1 MPGNVSDL
9 EFRPTVAQCVRR
21 TYTPAMLDLATLAAL
36 HEAHREAASSPV
48 ADFALGNHRFD
59 FQKQSYL
66 MGVVNL
72 SADSWYRESVAL
84 SAEAAIGRGRV
95 LQAQGAAI
103 IDVGAESSLA
113 HAARVD
119 GPNQVSALV
128 PVVRELAAAGICV
141 SVETYHPSVTTACL
155 KAGAKVLNL
164 TGTTQSDEIFREAA
178 DFEAGVII
186 CFVQGDNVRE
196 VDDLDLGRD
205 PMATLYEFFARQIDA
220 ATNAGV
226 SRIWIDPGLG
236 FYYRNLQD
244 SSTRIRHQMQIF
256 LNSFRLRKLGW
267 PVCQALPHA
276 FECFEEEVR
285 TAEPFF
291 AVLALLGQAN
301 LLRTHEVAKV
311 RGVLRALELVRE
323 TKDILPD

>member
-1 MPGNVSDL
+1 
-9 EFRPTVAQCVRR
+9 
-21 TYTPAMLDLATLAAL
+21 MLDLATLAAL
-36 HEAHREAASSPV
+36 HEKYREAVSLPV
-48 ADFALGNHRFD
+48 ADFALGPHRFD
-59 FQKQSYL
+59 FQEKSYL

-84 SAEAAIGRGRV
+84 TTEAAIRRGRV
-95 LQAQGAAI
+95 LHEQGAAI

-113 HAARVD
+113 HAARID
-119 GPNQVSALV
+119 GNAQADRMV
-128 PVVRELAAAGICV
+128 PVVRELAGAGLCV

-164 TGTTQSDEIFREAA
+164 TGTTQIDEIFRQVA
-178 DFEAGVII
+178 DFDAGVII

-196 VDDLDLGRD
+196 VGDLDLGRD
-205 PMATLYEFFARQIDA
+205 PVEALYEFFARQIEA

-244 SSTRIRHQMQIF
+244 SGARIRHQMHVF
-256 LNSFRLRKLGW
+256 LNSFRLRRLGW

-285 TAEPFF
+285 VAEPFF

-311 RGVLRALELVRE
+311 RGVLRAME
-323 TKDILPD
+323 ILRDNSDVLPKE

>member
-1 MPGNVSDL
+1 
-9 EFRPTVAQCVRR
+9 
-21 TYTPAMLDLATLAAL
+21 MLDLATLAAL
-36 HEAHREAASSPV
+36 HAAHADIAAMPV
-48 ADFALGNHRFD
+48 ADFALGPHRFD
-59 FQKQSYL
+59 FEHQSYL

-72 SADSWYRESVAL
+72 SADSWYRESVAP
-84 SAEAAIGRGRV
+84 SADAAIARGRV

-119 GPNQVSALV
+119 GPAQTSALI
-128 PVVRELAAAGICV
+128 PVVKALAASGICV
-141 SVETYHPSVTTACL
+141 SVETYRPDVTVACL
-155 KAGAKVLNL
+155 KAGASVLNL
-164 TGTTQSDEIFREAA
+164 TGTTQTEEIFQAAA

-196 VDDLDLGRD
+196 VGDLELGRD
-205 PMATLYEFFARQIDA
+205 PIAALYEFFARQIEA

-244 SSTRIRHQMQIF
+244 SGARIRHQIQIF
-256 LNSFRLRKLGW
+256 LNSFRLRQLGW
-267 PVCQALPHA
+267 PICHALPHA
-276 FECFEEEVR
+276 FECFEDEVR

-291 AVLALLGQAN
+291 AVMALLGQAN

-311 RGVLRALELVRE
+311 RGVLRTLELVRGAD
-323 TKDILPD
+323 DIIPR